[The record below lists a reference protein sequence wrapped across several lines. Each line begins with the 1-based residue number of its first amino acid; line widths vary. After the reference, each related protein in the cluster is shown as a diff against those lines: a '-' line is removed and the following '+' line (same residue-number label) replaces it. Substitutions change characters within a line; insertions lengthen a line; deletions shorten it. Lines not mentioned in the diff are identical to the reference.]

1 MQKFESVAKVKH
13 ASKYVLIIHLRQKL
27 LLQTVR
33 NWLSRLTSNTI
44 TKSFLFIQSYKII
57 MWDENYREGNQNLP
71 ILVSKIGMS
80 KKRPTKHDT
89 QTEINKE
96 EMSSFCFNCRALGID
111 MKPVYEKQSKE
122 TNRETFYVAV

>member
-96 EMSSFCFNCRALGID
+96 EMSSFSFNCRH
-111 MKPVYEKQSKE
+111 
-122 TNRETFYVAV
+122 

>member
-1 MQKFESVAKVKH
+1 
-13 ASKYVLIIHLRQKL
+13 
-27 LLQTVR
+27 
-33 NWLSRLTSNTI
+33 
-44 TKSFLFIQSYKII
+44 

-96 EMSSFCFNCRALGID
+96 EMSSFSFNCRH
-111 MKPVYEKQSKE
+111 
-122 TNRETFYVAV
+122 